1 MAKKKRV
8 KMPSD
13 LSLAQLKQLV
23 DNKASEL
30 SELKAER
37 AALQKQLD
45 ELDQRI
51 RETEGVGTK
60 KKSVGKKKAKGGTAT
75 KKTAAKKTG
84 AKKKKKV
91 AIRKKKKGTR
101 QNQGS
106 AKDFAASVLKNEPEG
121 LPLDE
126 LAQRILESGY
136 KTTSSNFKNTLY
148 QSLYNDRK
156 AGKTFDYNEK
166 TSKWVLR

>member
-8 KMPSD
+8 KKPSD
-13 LSLAQLKQLV
+13 LSLAQLQQLV

-45 ELDQRI
+45 ELDRQI
-51 RETEGVGTK
+51 QETEGVAGK
-60 KKSVGKKKAKGGTAT
+60 KKSVAKKKATGGTAPK
-75 KKTAAKKTG
+75 KKTVG
-84 AKKKKKV
+84 RKKKKV
-91 AIRKKKKGTR
+91 AIRKKKAGRK
-101 QNQGS
+101 NKGS
-106 AKDFAASVLKNEPEG
+106 AKDFAAQVLAKESDG

-126 LAQRILESGY
+126 LAQRILDSGY
-136 KTTSSNFKNTLY
+136 KTSSTNFKNTLY

>member
-8 KMPSD
+8 KKPSD

-30 SELKAER
+30 SQLKADR
-37 AALQKQLD
+37 AELQKQID
-45 ELDQRI
+45 ELDRQI
-51 RETEGVGTK
+51 RETEGVGAK
-60 KKSVGKKKAKGGTAT
+60 KKSVAKKKAKGGTVT
-75 KKTAAKKTG
+75 KKTTR
-84 AKKKKKV
+84 KKKKKV
-91 AIRKKKKGTR
+91 AIKKKKKARR

-106 AKDFAASVLKNEPEG
+106 AKSYAAAILAKESGG

-126 LAQRILESGY
+126 LAQRILDNGY
-136 KTTSSNFKNTLY
+136 KTSSTNFKNTLY

>member
-60 KKSVGKKKAKGGTAT
+60 KKSVGKKKAKGG
-75 KKTAAKKTG
+75 TAAKKTG